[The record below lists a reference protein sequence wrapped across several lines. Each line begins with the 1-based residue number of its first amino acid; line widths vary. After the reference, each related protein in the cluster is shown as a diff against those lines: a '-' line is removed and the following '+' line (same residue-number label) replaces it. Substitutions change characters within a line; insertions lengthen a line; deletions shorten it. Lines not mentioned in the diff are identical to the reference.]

1 MTMLTRLSAP
11 IGMQW
16 ELTPWC
22 PNTCVHCYNYW
33 RLGNNGSLTFRPEDH
48 VIHEAVA
55 NEIVANR
62 VFHVTLTGGEPLAA
76 IRQYAP
82 YLAKVRD
89 AGTTFNLNS
98 TLMMLTPSLADLLL
112 ELRIETVLVSVI
124 SANAEL
130 HNAIAQNK
138 EAFQRTMAGISL
150 AQSKGLRVAINM
162 VVTKKNLHSVRE
174 TGRLAK
180 ALGAVMFSATKAA
193 APANCPDFTP
203 YRLEVDEFHQMLS
216 DLLWV
221 HEECGIDI
229 DSLEHYAACSFP
241 DDETR
246 SVFGSRSCLAG
257 KTVGTFG
264 FDGMIRPC
272 SHAHLVYG
280 DVVKDGLKVAWDA
293 MSGWRE
299 EAMVPHFCK
308 TLCTAYASQ
317 TCGGGCRT
325 DSFAT
330 CGSMTAPDPYCQQR
344 SPTTT
349 IRKKEPPV
357 VQERASFRLATIV
370 QHRPE
375 SFGHILYR
383 SASKWTAVDAN
394 LFQLLLTSR
403 EGNPFQVGD
412 IARLYNVAEEQAV
425 KTIRHLLSR
434 KLLDVC

>member
-1 MTMLTRLSAP
+1 MLTRLSAP
-11 IGMQW
+11 ICMQW

-33 RLGNNGSLTFRPEDH
+33 RSDSNSSLMFRPEDH
-48 VIHEAVA
+48 TVHEAAA
-55 NEIVANR
+55 NEIVANK

-89 AGTTFNLNS
+89 AGTVFNLNS
-98 TLMMLTPSLADLLL
+98 TLIMLTPSLADLLH
-112 ELRIETVLVSVI
+112 ELRIETALVSVI

-130 HNAIAQNK
+130 HNAIAQNTG
-138 EAFQRTMAGISL
+138 AFQKTMAGIAL
-150 AQSKGLRVAINM
+150 AQSKGIRVSINM
-162 VVTKKNLHSVRE
+162 VVTKKNLHTVRE
-174 TGRLAK
+174 TGQLAK
-180 ALGAVMFSATKAA
+180 ELGAVMFSATKAA

-203 YRLEVDEFHQMLS
+203 YRLEVHEFHQMLR

-221 HEECGIDI
+221 HEECGIKV

-246 SVFGSRSCLAG
+246 SMFGSRSCLAG
-257 KTVGTFG
+257 KTVATIG
-264 FDGMIRPC
+264 FDGKIRPC

-280 DVVKDGLKVAWDA
+280 NVVSGGIKAAWDA
-293 MSGWRE
+293 MSEWGE
-299 EAMVPHFCK
+299 EAMVPQVCK
-308 TLCTAYASQ
+308 TSCAAYASQ

-325 DSFAT
+325 DAYAT
-330 CGSMTAPDPYCQQR
+330 CGSMTAPDPYCQQE

-349 IRKKEPPV
+349 MRKKEPQV
-357 VQERASFRLATIV
+357 IADGASFRLAAIV

-383 SASKWTAVDAN
+383 SASKWTAVNDN
-394 LFQLLLTSR
+394 LFQLVLASR
-403 EGNPFQVGD
+403 EGKPFLVGD
-412 IARLYNVAEEQAV
+412 VAGLYGVEEERAV

-434 KLLDVC
+434 KLLDIC